1 MTNKKILVINCGS
14 SSLKYQLFLMPE
26 GLNLI
31 KGIIEKI
38 GAKDSF
44 IKQEIKDGKKFEKKT
59 EIKDHKAAFKQVV
72 QAILDKEYGLLS
84 SIDEIN
90 AVGHRVVH
98 GGEKYSASVVI
109 DKTVIN
115 DIEECSDLAPLHN
128 PPNIE
133 GIKSAM
139 ETFPNAIHTATFDTS
154 FHQTLPE
161 YAYMYALPYELYEKF
176 KIRRYGF
183 HGTSHRYVMS
193 KALDFCKRAK
203 ENTNLITCHLGNG
216 CSITSIAAGRS
227 IDTSMGLTP
236 LEGLIMGTRSGDLD
250 PAIIGYLV
258 DKGYEIKD
266 IINILNKKSGML
278 GISGVSNDL
287 RDIEKSAKEGNKRCQ
302 IAIDAFAYRVKKYI
316 GSYCAV
322 MVKCDILVFTGGIGE
337 NSVVMRERICKN
349 LQSIGIHLDPDRNKL
364 VGNHLG
370 VVSTDFSPV
379 TILVVPTNE
388 EERIAR
394 DSYDLALK

>member
-1 MTNKKILVINCGS
+1 
-14 SSLKYQLFLMPE
+14 
-26 GLNLI
+26 
-31 KGIIEKI
+31 
-38 GAKDSF
+38 
-44 IKQEIKDGKKFEKKT
+44 
-59 EIKDHKAAFKQVV
+59 
-72 QAILDKEYGLLS
+72 
-84 SIDEIN
+84 
-90 AVGHRVVH
+90 
-98 GGEKYSASVVI
+98 
-109 DKTVIN
+109 
-115 DIEECSDLAPLHN
+115 
-128 PPNIE
+128 
-133 GIKSAM
+133 
-139 ETFPNAIHTATFDTS
+139 TS

-216 CSITSIAAGRS
+216 CSITSIVAGRS

-266 IINILNKKSGML
+266 IIDILNKKSGML

-287 RDIEKSAKEGNKRCQ
+287 RDIEKGAKEGNKRCQ

-337 NSVVMRERICKN
+337 NSVIMRERICRN

-370 VVSTDFSPV
+370 IVSADFSPV

-394 DSYDLALK
+394 DSYDLSLK